1 MSDKKYSILTYIIGD
16 YEFPREII
24 EKDPDAEYILVTDNP
39 KIKSDTWTVVQLDE
53 QYKNLSTFDKC
64 YEIRFNPFKYVTTD
78 LVIRMDGNIQIKKP
92 LRPIINAFIKG
103 HYDLALMP
111 HPLNSTFTEEYNLWI
126 NARNYPTEQR
136 DKFFKL
142 LADSNYD
149 LSYKSLI
156 QMTFSIHKND
166 KLNKDLLQMT
176 YMFLKYLGTENEIY
190 RLDQTV
196 FSYVL
201 NYYFKHAKILPL
213 SEQILHDNSLMQWY
227 WHNSNNPNNNC
238 FYDTTL
244 KTPDI
249 KYLFNKPVTCAYV
262 K

>member
-156 QMTFSIHKND
+156 
-166 KLNKDLLQMT
+166 
-176 YMFLKYLGTENEIY
+176 
-190 RLDQTV
+190 
-196 FSYVL
+196 
-201 NYYFKHAKILPL
+201 
-213 SEQILHDNSLMQWY
+213 
-227 WHNSNNPNNNC
+227 
-238 FYDTTL
+238 
-244 KTPDI
+244 
-249 KYLFNKPVTCAYV
+249 
-262 K
+262 